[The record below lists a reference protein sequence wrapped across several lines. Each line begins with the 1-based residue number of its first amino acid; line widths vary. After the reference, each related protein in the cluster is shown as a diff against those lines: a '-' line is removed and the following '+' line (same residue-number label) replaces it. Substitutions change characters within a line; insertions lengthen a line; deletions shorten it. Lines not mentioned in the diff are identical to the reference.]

1 MHSYTLYLEMDNILL
16 NISEAASLI
25 GVSVDTLRRWDK
37 NGKLIAIRAGGKG
50 THRFY
55 KKFDLELLL
64 KDPLAIAKSWAF
76 SSNPYEP
83 EKEFYCPN
91 SSIFQGRLSKLEAI
105 LQKTRDLESDFS
117 LITSITGE
125 IGNNSFDHN
134 LGNWP
139 DINGIFFAYDIN
151 KRMIVLA
158 DRGLGILQTLKR
170 VRVSLTDDI
179 SALELAFTEVITG
192 RAPEDRGNG
201 LKYVR
206 KVIEK
211 SSMSLF
217 FETGNAQLEQ
227 NPHSYEIHLRKSGD
241 EFHGCL
247 ALIRF

>member
-1 MHSYTLYLEMDNILL
+1 MDNILL
-16 NISEAASLI
+16 NIREAAKLI
-25 GVSVDTLRRWDK
+25 GVSIDTLRRWDK
-37 NGKLIAIRAGGKG
+37 SGKVIAIRAGGKG

-55 KKFDLELLL
+55 RKSDLELFL
-64 KDPLAIAKSWAF
+64 KDPFSLAKAWAF
-76 SSNPYEP
+76 SKNPYEP

-91 SSIFQGRLSKLEAI
+91 SSVFQGRLTRFEMI
-105 LQKTRDLESDFS
+105 LQKTKDLETDFS

-139 DINGIFFAYDIN
+139 DVSGIFFAYDIN
-151 KRMIVLA
+151 KRMVVLA
-158 DRGLGILQTLKR
+158 DRGVGILQTLKR
-170 VRVSLTDDI
+170 IRSILKDHRA
-179 SALELAFTEVITG
+179 ALEVAFTEVITG

-217 FETGNAQLEQ
+217 FITGDAQLEQ
-227 NPHSYEIHLRKSGD
+227 KPHSYRIHLQKSEND
-241 EFHGCL
+241 FHGCL

>member
-1 MHSYTLYLEMDNILL
+1 MDNNLL
-16 NISEAASLI
+16 NIREAAEFV
-25 GVSVDTLRRWDK
+25 GVSIDTLRRWDK
-37 NGKLIAIRAGGKG
+37 NGKVIAIRAGGKG

-55 KKFDLELLL
+55 QKSDLELFL
-64 KDPLAIAKSWAF
+64 KDPFSLAKSWAF
-76 SSNPYEP
+76 SQNPFEP

-91 SSIFQGRLSKLEAI
+91 SSVFQGRLTKLEAT
-105 LQKTRDLESDFS
+105 LQRTKGLETDFS
-117 LITSITGE
+117 LITSTAGE

-151 KRMIVLA
+151 KRMVVLA
-158 DRGLGILQTLKR
+158 DRGIGILQSLKR
-170 VRVSLTDDI
+170 VRESLTEDKA
-179 SALELAFTEVITG
+179 ALEVAFTEVITG

-217 FETGNAQLEQ
+217 FQTGNAQLEQ
-227 NPHSYEIHLRKSGD
+227 KPHSYEIHLQKSED
-241 EFHGCL
+241 NFHGCL

>member
-1 MHSYTLYLEMDNILL
+1 MDIR
-16 NISEAASLI
+16 EAAVLI

-37 NGKLIAIRAGGKG
+37 KGKLLAIRAGGKG

-55 KKFDLELLL
+55 RKSDLELFLM
-64 KDPLAIAKSWAF
+64 DPFSLARSWAL
-76 SSNPYEP
+76 SPNPYTP
-83 EKEFYCPN
+83 ENEFYCPD
-91 SSIFQGRLSKLEAI
+91 SSIFLGRLSKLETI
-105 LQKTRDLESDFS
+105 LQKTKDLETDFS
-117 LITSITGE
+117 LITSVVGE

-134 LGNWP
+134 LGNWL

-151 KRMIVLA
+151 KRMVVLA

-170 VRVSLTDDI
+170 VRAGLNDDKT
-179 SALELAFTEVITG
+179 ALKVAFTEVITG

-217 FETGNAQLEQ
+217 FGTGDAQLEQ
-227 NPHSYEIHLRKSGD
+227 KSHSYELHIKKSGNN
-241 EFHGCL
+241 FHGCL

>member
-1 MHSYTLYLEMDNILL
+1 MNNILL
-16 NISEAASLI
+16 NIREAAEFI
-25 GVSVDTLRRWDK
+25 GVSVDTLRRWDTC
-37 NGKLIAIRAGGKG
+37 GKIIAIRAGGKG
-50 THRFY
+50 AHRFY
-55 KKFDLELLL
+55 RKSDLELFL
-64 KDPLAIAKSWAF
+64 KDPLSLAKSWAL
-76 SSNPYEP
+76 SKNPFEP

-91 SSIFQGRLSKLEAI
+91 SSVFQGRLTKFETT
-105 LQKTRDLESDFS
+105 LQKMKGLEIDFS

-151 KRMIVLA
+151 RRMVVLA
-158 DRGLGILQTLKR
+158 DRGCGILETLKR
-170 VRVSLTDDI
+170 VRESLTDDRA
-179 SALELAFTEVITG
+179 ALEVAFTEVITG

-217 FETGNAQLEQ
+217 FETGDAKLEQ
-227 NPHSYEIHLRKSGD
+227 RPHSYEIHLGKSGD
-241 EFHGCL
+241 NFHGCL

>member
-1 MHSYTLYLEMDNILL
+1 MDNVLL
-16 NISEAASLI
+16 NIREAAEFI
-25 GVSVDTLRRWDK
+25 GISIDTLRRWDSS
-37 NGKLIAIRAGGKG
+37 GKIIAIRAGGKG

-55 KKFDLELLL
+55 KKSDLELFL
-64 KDPLAIAKSWAF
+64 KDPFALAKSWAF
-76 SSNPYEP
+76 SPNPFEP
-83 EKEFYCPN
+83 ANEFYCPN
-91 SSIFQGRLSKLEAI
+91 SSIFQARLSALETI
-105 LQKTRDLESDFS
+105 LQRTKGLETNFS

-151 KRMIVLA
+151 KRMVVLA
-158 DRGLGILQTLKR
+158 DRGVGILQTLKR
-170 VRVSLTDDI
+170 VRESLKDDKT
-179 SALELAFTEVITG
+179 ALEVAFTEVITG

-211 SSMSLF
+211 SSISLF
-217 FETGNAQLEQ
+217 FQTGNAQLEQ
-227 NPHSYEIHLRKSGD
+227 KPYFYEIHLKKS
-241 EFHGCL
+241 EENFHGCL